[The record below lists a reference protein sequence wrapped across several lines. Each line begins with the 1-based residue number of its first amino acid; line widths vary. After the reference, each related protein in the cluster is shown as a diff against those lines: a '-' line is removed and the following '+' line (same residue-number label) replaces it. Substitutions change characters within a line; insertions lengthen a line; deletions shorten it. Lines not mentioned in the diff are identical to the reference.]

1 MKAQVSMRQ
10 EVLKGLWDQNPTL
23 RQLLGM
29 CPTLAVTV
37 TALNGVAMGVAVIF
51 VLVCSNLMISL
62 VRKWVPGQVRIAAY
76 IVIIATFVTVVDLTM
91 KARFP
96 ELSSSLG
103 AFIPLIVVNCI
114 ILGRAEA
121 FASKNGPWRSVLDA
135 VGMGLGFTCGL
146 TFLGALREILG
157 SGTLFGATVLPGWEP
172 WVVMILPAGGF
183 LTLGLI
189 LGGVNLI
196 NRSVEVRQRRA
207 LVEES
212 RVTRRISVT
221 GVAPE
226 APAQGGA

>member
-1 MKAQVSMRQ
+1 MKARVSMGQ
-10 EVLKGLWDQNPTL
+10 EVVKGLWDQNPVL

-62 VRKWVPGQVRIAAY
+62 VRRWIPGQVRIAAY

-96 ELSSSLG
+96 ELSNSLG

-135 VGMGLGFTCGL
+135 VGMGLGFTFGL

-196 NRSVEVRQRRA
+196 NRGVEVRQRRA

-212 RVTRRISVT
+212 RVTRRISVS

>member
-1 MKAQVSMRQ
+1 MRARVSAGQ
-10 EVLKGLWDQNPTL
+10 EILKGLWDQNPTL

-29 CPTLAVTV
+29 CPTLAITV
-37 TALNGVAMGVAVIF
+37 TAMNGVAMGAAVIF
-51 VLVCSNLMISL
+51 VLICSNLMISL
-62 VRKWVPGQVRIAAY
+62 VRNWIPSQVRIAAY

-135 VGMGLGFTCGL
+135 IGMGVGFTLGL
-146 TFLGALREILG
+146 TFLGSLREILG
-157 SGTLFGATVLPGWEP
+157 SGKLFGVTVLPGWEP

-189 LGGVNLI
+189 LGVVGLITRHREVNQ
-196 NRSVEVRQRRA
+196 RQA
-207 LVEES
+207 LVEQS
-212 RVTRRISVT
+212 RVVKRLTITNVT
-221 GVAPE
+221 AETPARGE
-226 APAQGGA
+226 A

>member
-1 MKAQVSMRQ
+1 MKGQVSARQ
-10 EVLKGLWDQNPTL
+10 EILKGLWDQNPIL

-37 TALNGVAMGVAVIF
+37 TALNGVAMGLAVVF
-51 VLVCSNLMISL
+51 VLTCSNLMISL
-62 VRKWVPGQVRIAAY
+62 VRRLVPSQVRIAAY

-135 VGMGLGFTCGL
+135 VGMGAGFTAGL
-146 TFLGALREILG
+146 TFLASLREILG
-157 SGTLFGATVLPGWEP
+157 SGTLFGVTVFPVWEP

-196 NRSVEVRQRRA
+196 NRSRESSRRRA
-207 LVEES
+207 LVEAS
-212 RVTRRISVT
+212 RA
-221 GVAPE
+221 APGFPLPGTAPG
-226 APAQGGA
+226 APARGEA

>member
-1 MKAQVSMRQ
+1 MKGQVSARQ

-29 CPTLAVTV
+29 CPTLAIT
-37 TALNGVAMGVAVIF
+37 TSAINGVAMGLAVIF
-51 VLVCSNLMISL
+51 VLICSNLMISL
-62 VRKWVPGQVRIAAY
+62 VRRLVPNQVRIAAY

-135 VGMGLGFTCGL
+135 VGMGAGFTAGL
-146 TFLGALREILG
+146 TFLASLREILG
-157 SGTLFGATVLPGWEP
+157 SGTLFGVTVFPVWEP

-196 NRSVEVRQRRA
+196 NRSHEASRRRA
-207 LVEES
+207 LVEAS
-212 RVTRRISVT
+212 RAAAGFALPGAAAGTPAR
-221 GVAPE
+221 GE
-226 APAQGGA
+226 A